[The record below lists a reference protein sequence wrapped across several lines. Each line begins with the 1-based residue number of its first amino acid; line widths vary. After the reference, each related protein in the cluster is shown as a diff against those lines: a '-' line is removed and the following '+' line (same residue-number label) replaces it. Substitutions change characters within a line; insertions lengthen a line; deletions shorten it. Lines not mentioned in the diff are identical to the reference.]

1 MINLS
6 LFLRFMEDYLRIR
19 YFNSQKLKPL
29 LLAFF
34 VTYRC
39 NLKCC
44 YCDYAQHN
52 YSHKFPELDTTQII
66 KVLKLCRGRI
76 PAIAFSGGEP
86 LLRDDIDLIVKTA
99 RNLGFKPISL
109 FTNGLLLPK
118 HEKILGDLDFLQI
131 SLDTLNEKIQDR
143 IFGIK
148 QSGLTLQ
155 LIDIITFYAR
165 QQRKRHFRINLNAV
179 LMPDQLDEI
188 IGLYHFARQIGVKL
202 TICPQLSEDGQP
214 VPALTTDQKYVAMI
228 DHLIKLKSQNGTV
241 MDTSEFLS
249 HIRDFKTFRCHPYL
263 TPRIYP
269 DGKLVGPCP
278 VISEKSY
285 PLLEI
290 GSWEKAF
297 AALRT
302 DFGDNYQCPKN
313 CYLPCY
319 LETSTLMVHPRESLK
334 ELFRLK
340 IATKKVDEIES
351 LEANQIVNP
360 DPAEK
365 FHPAHQTKQTTIPE
379 VL

>member
-1 MINLS
+1 
-6 LFLRFMEDYLRIR
+6 MEDHLRIQ
-19 YFNSQKLKPL
+19 YFSSRKLKPL

-44 YCDYAQHN
+44 YCDYARYNH
-52 YSHKFPELDTTQII
+52 SHKFPELNTTQTIEI
-66 KVLKLCRGRI
+66 LKLCRSI

-99 RNLGFKPISL
+99 RYLGFKPISL

-131 SLDTLNEKIQDR
+131 SLDSLDEKIQDR
-143 IFGIK
+143 IFAVK
-148 QSGLTLQ
+148 QSGLTHQ

-165 QQRKRHFRINLNAV
+165 QQQKRHFRINLNAV
-179 LMPDQLDEI
+179 LMPEQLDEI
-188 IGLYHFARQIGVKL
+188 LRLYHFARKIDIKL

-214 VPALTTDQKYVAMI
+214 VPALTADQKYFAVI
-228 DHLIKLKSQNGTV
+228 DHLIKLKAENGTV
-241 MDTSEFLS
+241 MDTSEFLL
-249 HIRDFKTFRCHPYL
+249 HIRDFRTFHCYPYL

-278 VISEKSY
+278 VIIEKSY

-302 DFGDNYQCPKN
+302 DFGDNYLCPRN

-319 LETSTLMVHPRESLK
+319 LETSTLMVHPWESFK
-334 ELFRLK
+334 KLFRLK
-340 IATKKVDEIES
+340 NKIKKVDEMQPLGS
-351 LEANQIVNP
+351 NQLAGP
-360 DPAEK
+360 DPAEN
-365 FHPAHQTKQTTIPE
+365 FQPDHQTRQTTIPE